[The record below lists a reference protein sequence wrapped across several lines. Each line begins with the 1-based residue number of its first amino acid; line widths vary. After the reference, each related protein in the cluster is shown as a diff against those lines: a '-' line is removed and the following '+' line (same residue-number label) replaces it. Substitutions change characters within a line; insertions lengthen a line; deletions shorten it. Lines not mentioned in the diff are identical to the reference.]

1 MLGYRQNSGRIGKTA
16 FDRVLTTVRGG
27 RHFQNRQFHSPNCE
41 LQPKTMHHLERGL
54 VGNPLAELGSQTYDN
69 LGAKA
74 VVSGARE
81 DLCERSARSSDL
93 AGLFGCACTHASF
106 QAWGRILSVCPR
118 IGPERLGTAP
128 AAKFPSPLD
137 RSMDMITNA
146 FMASCR
152 PMPPSCAS
160 CLLPVQGRQHPPPNK
175 R

>member
-1 MLGYRQNSGRIGKTA
+1 
-16 FDRVLTTVRGG
+16 
-27 RHFQNRQFHSPNCE
+27 
-41 LQPKTMHHLERGL
+41 MHHLERGL

-93 AGLFGCACTHASF
+93 TGLFGCACTHAGF
-106 QAWGRILSVCPR
+106 QAWGRTLSVCPR

-137 RSMDMITNA
+137 RSMDIV
-146 FMASCR
+146 F
-152 PMPPSCAS
+152 
-160 CLLPVQGRQHPPPNK
+160 RQEDLSKKSIGNWAA
-175 R
+175 

>member
-1 MLGYRQNSGRIGKTA
+1 MDHIGVEDSLEGLEVEPFAPCMSCSSYGRS
-16 FDRVLTTVRGG
+16 RGE
-27 RHFQNRQFHSPNCE
+27 SPADAH
-41 LQPKTMHHLERGL
+41 PMHHLERGL

-93 AGLFGCACTHASF
+93 AGLFGCACTHAGF
-106 QAWGRILSVCPR
+106 QAWGRTLSVCPR
-118 IGPERLGTAP
+118 IGPERLGTVP

-137 RSMDMITNA
+137 RSMDMITSA

-152 PMPPSCAS
+152 PMPP
-160 CLLPVQGRQHPPPNK
+160 
-175 R
+175 